1 MTTHARR
8 IVLAEAAWE
17 NHSEQNVNVAF
28 FIFNRPDT
36 TQRVFEAI
44 AAAQPERLL
53 VVADGARADRQGE
66 ADLVAQTRAII
77 DQVNWPCVVDTNFAT
92 ENLGC
97 KPRVS
102 SGLQWVFEKVEDAI
116 VLEDDCLPD
125 PSFFN
130 YCTQLLER
138 YRDDDRVAA
147 ISGDNFQNK
156 ISRTTDSYYF
166 SKYFHCWGWASW
178 RRVVQQVDF
187 EMESWPE
194 FDQRDG
200 LHDWSD
206 SEAELNYWQNL
217 FSLQHAGE
225 INSWAYPFFYSC
237 WERAGLT
244 ILPDVNLVSNIGF
257 DQDATHTT
265 SAESDLSNLP
275 TYNIG
280 ELKHP
285 NVVQRHQTAD
295 AYTFENVF
303 KPETAQPTGAK
314 KKKSLFR
321 SLKRLIRPSRG

>member
-1 MTTHARR
+1 M
-8 IVLAEAAWE
+8 
-17 NHSEQNVNVAF
+17 NVAF

-36 TQRVFEAI
+36 TLRVFEAI

-53 VVADGARADRQGE
+53 VVADGARADRPDE
-66 ADLVAQTRAII
+66 ANLVAQTRAII
-77 DQVNWPCVVDTNFAT
+77 DLVNWPCVVDTNFAI

-102 SGLQWVFEKVEDAI
+102 SGLEWVFEKVEEAI
-116 VLEDDCLPD
+116 ILEDDCLPD
-125 PSFFN
+125 PSFFG

-138 YRDDDRVAA
+138 YREDDRVAA
-147 ISGDNFQNK
+147 ISGDNFQNGM
-156 ISRTTDSYYF
+156 SRTSDSYYF

-187 EMESWPE
+187 EMKSWPE

-200 LHDWSD
+200 LREWAD
-206 SEAELNYWQNL
+206 SEAELNYWRNL

-237 WERAGLT
+237 WEQGSLT

-265 SAESDLSNLP
+265 SAESNLANLP
-275 TYNIG
+275 TFDIG

-285 NVVQRHQTAD
+285 IDVQRNKSAD
-295 AYTFENVF
+295 EYTFENVF
-303 KPETAQPTGAK
+303 KPETAQSIGTKP
-314 KKKSLFR
+314 KKSLFR
-321 SLKRLIRPSRG
+321 SLKRLIRSLRG